1 MRAHVFFSC
10 MSRTIALPT
19 TDGDFAGKSG
29 GYVKANSR
37 TIAVSLLALMLSGT
51 ALPAQQS
58 TPPAQ
63 TSESP
68 QSGQPVAAPAQ
79 QSDKNAPEML
89 TEETSTTFKVKVNLV
104 EVRVVVRDSQ
114 GHAMGNL
121 KQEDFQLL
129 DNGKP
134 QVISRFAVEQAG
146 AKPVVHQDTA
156 PETPGQNAASLTL
169 PKRYIAYLFDDIH
182 LQFSDLAQARNAA
195 AQHLQTLQA
204 TDRAAIFTTS
214 GQTQLD
220 FTDDRTKLRETL
232 NRIRPTS
239 ITSTA
244 VTGCP
249 SITYYMAD
257 QIYNKHDEQATQ
269 VATQDAWECAYD
281 EDPNRYAAA
290 QQLAKS
296 TALREL
302 ESGNHETQI
311 TLGSLKDVVRRIAAM
326 PGQRSILIVSPGFYN
341 PEQLWEQSEVAERAL
356 HSYVTINALDARG
369 LYTAMPDASR
379 SIHSPSS
386 VVLAETLQLQQA
398 EALADGDVLSDL
410 AYATGGTFFHN
421 NNDLDKGF
429 QQLDTPPEYSY
440 LLAFA
445 PQNLK
450 FDGHFHNLK
459 VMVKGQKLN
468 IQARKGYYAPKQAE
482 DAAQQAKQ
490 QIEDQVFSQEE
501 VHDIPVQ
508 MHTQFF
514 KTSDDDAKLSVLVRL
529 DVRHL
534 HYRKSDGRNND
545 SLTVVSVVFD
555 RNGNFVTGT
564 QKVLQMRWKDE
575 TLGSK
580 LASGITL
587 KSSFDVKPGNYLVRL
602 VVRDDEGQLAAQNG
616 AIEIP

>member
-1 MRAHVFFSC
+1 VRAHVFFSR
-10 MSRTIALPT
+10 MSRASAVPT
-19 TDGDFAGKSG
+19 TDRDSAGKVAG
-29 GYVKANSR
+29 DVKTRSVA
-37 TIAVSLLALMLSGT
+37 IALLLLALMLSGT
-51 ALPAQQS
+51 ALTAQQS
-58 TPPAQ
+58 TTPAQ
-63 TSESP
+63 TTQSP
-68 QSGQPVAAPAQ
+68 QPAQPVAAPAAQ
-79 QSDKNAPEML
+79 QSDKNAPEMS

-104 EVRVVVRDSQ
+104 EVRVVVRDAQ
-114 GHAMGNL
+114 GHAVGNL
-121 KQEDFQLL
+121 KQDDFQLL
-129 DNGKP
+129 DNGRP
-134 QVISRFAVEQAG
+134 QVISKFAVEAG
-146 AKPVVHQDTA
+146 TKPAVHQDIA
-156 PETPGQNAASLTL
+156 PEAPGQNATSLTL

-195 AQHLQTLQA
+195 ERHLQSLQA

-232 NRIRPTS
+232 NRIKPSS

-249 SITYYMAD
+249 NVTYYMAD
-257 QIYNKHDEQATQ
+257 LIIKRDEQATQ

-290 QQLAKS
+290 GQLAYS
-296 TALREL
+296 TAVREL
-302 ESGNHETQI
+302 EAGNHETQV

-326 PGQRSILIVSPGFYN
+326 PGQRSILVVSPGFYN
-341 PEQLWEQSEVAERAL
+341 PEQLWEQSDLAERAL

-379 SIHSPSS
+379 SIHAPSS
-386 VVLAETLQLQQA
+386 IVLAETLQFQRA
-398 EALADGDVLSDL
+398 EALADGDVLSEL

-468 IQARKGYYAPKQAE
+468 IQARKGYYAPRQAE

-514 KTSDDDAKLSVLVRL
+514 KTSDHDAKLSVLVRL

-534 HYRKSDGRNND
+534 HYRKSDGRNKD
-545 SLTVVSVVFD
+545 SLTVVSAVFD
-555 RNGNFVTGT
+555 RNGNFVTAV

-575 TLGSK
+575 TLDSK
-580 LASGITL
+580 LASGVTL
-587 KSSFDVKPGNYLVRL
+587 KSSFDVKPGSYLVRL